1 LNTFFDGFLDKLGV
15 PIIGERRLGS
25 DCGFNQKFEF
35 VMAGFAKIPV
45 GQVKVV
51 AVRNRRLDD
60 IPAHIAS
67 KGLHIKL
74 L

>member
-1 LNTFFDGFLDKLGV
+1 
-15 PIIGERRLGS
+15 
-25 DCGFNQKFEF
+25 
-35 VMAGFAKIPV
+35 MAGFAKIPV
-45 GQVKVV
+45 SQVEIV